1 MANEKK
7 IAKSQ
12 KLLMSFLSDAEDL
25 EKKWMEES
33 DPKKKE
39 KLDKKAQFKKRM
51 VISCAKDIGKE
62 GGTLQDIWGDMTERQ
77 QQIIQELFPYGV
89 ETTNLEQQ
97 EKRLHIIKFYK
108 KDIEKVIEAENKYP
122 PYDPNLPVKEKLK
135 NKRYKAEVNL
145 GWFLYMRSQKDDK
158 NYQPAWNYEEH
169 FATTVEFT
177 EEERSIMER
186 CYEVGKEYDHYFMN
200 EKFAAITNIGVSMVN
215 AAQNME
221 EKNRLSIARRWIKN
235 SYTSIFP
242 ALIQQ
247 MNPGK
252 QYTDIEMER
261 EAKEMTKRF
270 IQFIGNREQRDQLME
285 EWNRLMNDPSIRG
298 YKEHERAAMVLRTVA
313 PQIGEEAAWF
323 TYSCTSIPES
333 AYGMELV
340 LEYSYEELGLE

>member
-7 IAKSQ
+7 IAKYQ
-12 KLLMSFLSDAEDL
+12 KLLMSFLSAAEDL

-33 DPKKKE
+33 DPKKKQ
-39 KLDKKAQFKKRM
+39 KLDKKVQYKKSM
-51 VISCAKDIGKE
+51 VIFCAKDIGKE
-62 GGTLQDIWGDMTERQ
+62 GGNIQNIWTDMTERQ

-89 ETTNLEQQ
+89 ESDNLAQQ
-97 EKRLHIIKFYK
+97 EKRLEIINAHKSRINKLK
-108 KDIEKVIEAENKYP
+108 KIEESCP
-122 PYDPNLPVKEKLK
+122 PYDPNLPIKEKLK
-135 NKRYKAEVNL
+135 NKRFKMEKEIGWWLVVDSEKDKATYKPV
-145 GWFLYMRSQKDDK
+145 
-158 NYQPAWNYEEH
+158 WNYEEH

-177 EEERSIMER
+177 EEERKILEH
-186 CYEVGKEYDHYFMN
+186 CYQVGKEYDHYFMN

-270 IQFIGNREQRDQLME
+270 IQFIGNREQRDQLVQD
-285 EWNRLMNDPSIRG
+285 WNHLMNDPSIQG
-298 YKEHERAAMVLRTVA
+298 YEEHERAAMVLRSVA

-323 TYSCTSIPES
+323 TYSCTQIPDTE
-333 AYGMELV
+333 YGMDLV
-340 LEYSYEELGLE
+340 LDYSYEELGLE

>member
-7 IAKSQ
+7 IAKYQ
-12 KLLMSFLSDAEDL
+12 KLLMSFLSAAEDL

-39 KLDKKAQFKKRM
+39 KLDKKVQYKKSM
-51 VISCAKDIGKE
+51 VIFCAKDIGKE
-62 GGTLQDIWGDMTERQ
+62 GGNIQNIWTDMTERQ

-89 ETTNLEQQ
+89 ESDNLAQQ
-97 EKRLHIIKFYK
+97 EKRLEIINAHKSRINK
-108 KDIEKVIEAENKYP
+108 LKRIEESCP
-122 PYDPNLPVKEKLK
+122 PYDPNLPIKEKLK
-135 NKRYKAEVNL
+135 NKRFKMEKEIGWWLVVDSEKDKATYKPV
-145 GWFLYMRSQKDDK
+145 
-158 NYQPAWNYEEH
+158 WNYEEH

-177 EEERSIMER
+177 EEERKILEH
-186 CYEVGKEYDHYFMN
+186 CYQVGKEYDHYFVN

-270 IQFIGNREQRDQLME
+270 IQFIGNREQRDQLMQD
-285 EWNRLMNDPSIRG
+285 WKHLMNDPSIQG
-298 YKEHERAAMVLRTVA
+298 YEEHERAAMVLRSVA

-323 TYSCTSIPES
+323 TYSCTQIPDTE
-333 AYGMELV
+333 YGMDLV
-340 LEYSYEELGLE
+340 LDYSYEELGLE

>member
-7 IAKSQ
+7 IAKYQ
-12 KLLMSFLSDAEDL
+12 KLLMSFLSAAEDL

-39 KLDKKAQFKKRM
+39 KIDKKMQFKKRM
-51 VISCAKDIGKE
+51 VISCANDIGKE
-62 GGTLQDIWGDMTERQ
+62 GGNIKNIWADMTIRQ
-77 QQIIQELFPYGV
+77 QQLIQELFPYGT
-89 ETTNLEQQ
+89 EADNLEKQR
-97 EKRLHIIKFYK
+97 ERDYIIKFYK
-108 KDIEKVIEAENKYP
+108 KDIQKVIDAEQNYP
-122 PYDPNLPVKEKLK
+122 PYDSNLPVKEKLK

-158 NYQPAWNYEEH
+158 NYQPVWNYEEH
-169 FATTVEFT
+169 FDTTVEFT
-177 EEERSIMER
+177 EEERKILEY
-186 CYEVGKEYDHYFMN
+186 CYQVGKEYDHYFMN

-270 IQFIGNREQRDQLME
+270 IQFISNREQRDQLMQD
-285 EWNRLMNDPSIRG
+285 WKHLMNDPSIQG
-298 YKEHERAAMVLRTVA
+298 YEEHERAAMVLRSVA

-323 TYSCTSIPES
+323 TYSCTQIPDTE
-333 AYGMELV
+333 YGMDLV
-340 LEYSYEELGLE
+340 LDYSYEELGLE

>member
-7 IAKSQ
+7 IAKYQ
-12 KLLMSFLSDAEDL
+12 KLLMSFLSAAEDL

-39 KLDKKAQFKKRM
+39 KLDKKVQYKKSM
-51 VISCAKDIGKE
+51 VIFCAKDIGKE
-62 GGTLQDIWGDMTERQ
+62 GGNIQNIWTDMTERQ

-89 ETTNLEQQ
+89 ESDNLAQQ
-97 EKRLHIIKFYK
+97 EKRLEIINAHKSRINILK
-108 KDIEKVIEAENKYP
+108 RIEESCP
-122 PYDPNLPVKEKLK
+122 PYDPNLPIKEKLK
-135 NKRYKAEVNL
+135 NKRFKMEKEIGWWLVVDSEKGKATYKPV
-145 GWFLYMRSQKDDK
+145 
-158 NYQPAWNYEEH
+158 WNYEEH

-177 EEERSIMER
+177 EEERKILEH
-186 CYEVGKEYDHYFMN
+186 CYQVGKEYDHYFVN

-247 MNPGK
+247 INPGK

-270 IQFIGNREQRDQLME
+270 IQFIGNREQRDQLMQD
-285 EWNRLMNDPSIRG
+285 WKHLMNDPSIQG
-298 YKEHERAAMVLRTVA
+298 YEEHERAAMVLRSVA

-323 TYSCTSIPES
+323 TYSCTQIPDTE
-333 AYGMELV
+333 YGMDLV
-340 LEYSYEELGLE
+340 LDYSYEELGLE

>member
-39 KLDKKAQFKKRM
+39 KLNKKAQFKKSM
-51 VISCAKDIGKE
+51 VISCAEDIGKA
-62 GGTLQDIWGDMTERQ
+62 GGSLQNIKDAMTERQ
-77 QQIIQELFPYGV
+77 QQIIQELFPYGT
-89 ETTNLEQQ
+89 ETVHLERQ
-97 EKRLHIIKFYK
+97 EKRLQIINAYK
-108 KDIEKVIEAENKYP
+108 KDIQKVIDAEKKYP
-122 PYDPNLPVKEKLK
+122 PYDRNFPVKEKVK

-158 NYQPAWNYEEH
+158 NYQPVWNYEEH
-169 FATTVEFT
+169 FDTTVEFT

-270 IQFIGNREQRDQLME
+270 IQFIGNREQRDQLMQD
-285 EWNRLMNDPSIRG
+285 WKHLMNDPSIQG
-298 YKEHERAAMVLRTVA
+298 YEEHERAAMVLRSVA

-323 TYSCTSIPES
+323 TYSCTQIPDTE
-333 AYGMELV
+333 YGMDLV
-340 LEYSYEELGLE
+340 LDYSYEELGLE

>member
-1 MANEKK
+1 M
-7 IAKSQ
+7 I
-12 KLLMSFLSDAEDL
+12 DAE
-25 EKKWMEES
+25 K
-33 DPKKKE
+33 
-39 KLDKKAQFKKRM
+39 
-51 VISCAKDIGKE
+51 
-62 GGTLQDIWGDMTERQ
+62 
-77 QQIIQELFPYGV
+77 
-89 ETTNLEQQ
+89 
-97 EKRLHIIKFYK
+97 
-108 KDIEKVIEAENKYP
+108 KYP
-122 PYDPNLPVKEKLK
+122 PYDRNFPVKEKVK

-158 NYQPAWNYEEH
+158 NYEPVWNYEEH
-169 FATTVEFT
+169 FAAAVEFT

-270 IQFIGNREQRDQLME
+270 IQFIGNREQRDQLMQD
-285 EWNRLMNDPSIRG
+285 WKHLMNDPSIQG
-298 YKEHERAAMVLRTVA
+298 YEEHERAAMVLRSVA

-323 TYSCTSIPES
+323 TYSCTQIPDTE
-333 AYGMELV
+333 YGMDLV
-340 LEYSYEELGLE
+340 LDYSYEELGLE

>member
-7 IAKSQ
+7 IAKYQ
-12 KLLMSFLSDAEDL
+12 KLLMSFLSAAEDL
-25 EKKWMEES
+25 EKQWMEES

-62 GGTLQDIWGDMTERQ
+62 GGTLQDIWGNMTERQ

-89 ETTNLEQQ
+89 ESDNLAQQ
-97 EKRLHIIKFYK
+97 EKRLEIINAYK
-108 KDIEKVIEAENKYP
+108 KDIQKVIKTEQNNP

-158 NYQPAWNYEEH
+158 NYQPVWNYEEH

-177 EEERSIMER
+177 EEERAIMER

-247 MNPGK
+247 TNPGK

-270 IQFIGNREQRDQLME
+270 IQFIGNREQRDQLMQD
-285 EWNRLMNDPSIRG
+285 WKHLMNDPSIQG
-298 YKEHERAAMVLRTVA
+298 YEEHERAAMVLRSVA

-323 TYSCTSIPES
+323 TYSCTQIPDTE
-333 AYGMELV
+333 YGMDLV
-340 LEYSYEELGLE
+340 LDYSYEELGLE

>member
-7 IAKSQ
+7 IAKNQ
-12 KLLMSFLSDAEDL
+12 KMLLFRLGEALKLEDQLS
-25 EKKWMEES
+25 KES
-33 DPKKKE
+33 DTKKQI
-39 KLDKKAQFKKRM
+39 KLQKKINYNNEMIIFYCKH
-51 VISCAKDIGKE
+51 IGQD
-62 GGTLQDIWGDMTERQ
+62 GGNLKNVWNDMTERQ

-89 ETTNLEQQ
+89 ESDNLAQQ
-97 EKRLHIIKFYK
+97 EKRLEIINAYK
-108 KDIEKVIEAENKYP
+108 KDIQKVIKTEQNNP

-158 NYQPAWNYEEH
+158 NYQPVWNYEEH
-169 FATTVEFT
+169 FDTTVEFT

-270 IQFIGNREQRDQLME
+270 IQFIGNREQRDQLMQD
-285 EWNRLMNDPSIRG
+285 WKHLMNDPSIQG
-298 YKEHERAAMVLRTVA
+298 YEEHERAAMVLRSVA

-323 TYSCTSIPES
+323 TYSCTQIPDTE
-333 AYGMELV
+333 YGMDLV
-340 LEYSYEELGLE
+340 LDYSYEELGLE

>member
-39 KLDKKAQFKKRM
+39 KLNKKAQFKKSM
-51 VISCAKDIGKE
+51 VISCAEDIGKA
-62 GGTLQDIWGDMTERQ
+62 GGSLQNIKDAMTERQ
-77 QQIIQELFPYGV
+77 QQIIQELFPYGT
-89 ETTNLEQQ
+89 ETVHLERQ
-97 EKRLHIIKFYK
+97 EKRLQIINAYK
-108 KDIEKVIEAENKYP
+108 KDIQKVIKAEENYP

-158 NYQPAWNYEEH
+158 NYQPVWNYEEH
-169 FATTVEFT
+169 FDTTVEFT

-215 AAQNME
+215 AEQNME

-247 MNPGK
+247 TNPGK

-270 IQFIGNREQRDQLME
+270 IQFIGNREQRDQLMQD
-285 EWNRLMNDPSIRG
+285 WKHLMNDPSIQG
-298 YKEHERAAMVLRTVA
+298 YEEHERAAMVLRSVA

-323 TYSCTSIPES
+323 TYSCTQIPDTE
-333 AYGMELV
+333 YGMDLV
-340 LEYSYEELGLE
+340 LDYSYEELGLE

>member
-1 MANEKK
+1 
-7 IAKSQ
+7 
-12 KLLMSFLSDAEDL
+12 
-25 EKKWMEES
+25 
-33 DPKKKE
+33 
-39 KLDKKAQFKKRM
+39 M
-51 VISCAKDIGKE
+51 VISCAEDIGKA
-62 GGTLQDIWGDMTERQ
+62 GGSLQNIKDAMTERQ
-77 QQIIQELFPYGV
+77 QQIIQELFPYGT
-89 ETTNLEQQ
+89 ETVHLERQ
-97 EKRLHIIKFYK
+97 EKRLQIINAYK
-108 KDIEKVIEAENKYP
+108 KDIQKVIKAEENCP
-122 PYDPNLPVKEKLK
+122 PYDPNLSVKEKLK

-158 NYQPAWNYEEH
+158 NYQPVWNYEEH
-169 FATTVEFT
+169 FDTTVEFT

-247 MNPGK
+247 TNPGK

-270 IQFIGNREQRDQLME
+270 IQFIGNREQRDQLMQD
-285 EWNRLMNDPSIRG
+285 WKHLMNDPSIQG
-298 YKEHERAAMVLRTVA
+298 YEEHERAAMVLRSVA

-323 TYSCTSIPES
+323 TYSCTQIPDTE
-333 AYGMELV
+333 YGMDLV
-340 LEYSYEELGLE
+340 LDYSYEELGLE

>member
-7 IAKSQ
+7 IAKYQ

-39 KLDKKAQFKKRM
+39 KLNKKAQFKKSM
-51 VISCAKDIGKE
+51 VISCAEDIGKA
-62 GGTLQDIWGDMTERQ
+62 GGSLQNIKDAMTERQ
-77 QQIIQELFPYGV
+77 QQIIQELFPYGT
-89 ETTNLEQQ
+89 ETVHLERQ
-97 EKRLHIIKFYK
+97 EKRLQIINAYK
-108 KDIEKVIEAENKYP
+108 KDIQKVIKAEENYP
-122 PYDPNLPVKEKLK
+122 PYDPNLSVKEKLK

-145 GWFLYMRSQKDDK
+145 GWFLYMRSQEDDK
-158 NYQPAWNYEEH
+158 NYQPVWNYEEH

-270 IQFIGNREQRDQLME
+270 IQFIGNREQRDQLMQD
-285 EWNRLMNDPSIRG
+285 WKHLMNDPSIQG
-298 YKEHERAAMVLRTVA
+298 YEEHERAAMVLRSVA

-323 TYSCTSIPES
+323 TYSCTQIPDTE
-333 AYGMELV
+333 YGMDLV
-340 LEYSYEELGLE
+340 LDYSYEELGLE

>member
-1 MANEKK
+1 
-7 IAKSQ
+7 
-12 KLLMSFLSDAEDL
+12 
-25 EKKWMEES
+25 MEES

-39 KLDKKAQFKKRM
+39 KLNKKAQFKKSM
-51 VISCAKDIGKE
+51 VISCAEDIGKA
-62 GGTLQDIWGDMTERQ
+62 GGSLQNIKDAMTERQ
-77 QQIIQELFPYGV
+77 QQIIQELFPYGT
-89 ETTNLEQQ
+89 ETVHLERQ
-97 EKRLHIIKFYK
+97 EKRLQIINAYK
-108 KDIEKVIEAENKYP
+108 KDIQKVIKAEENYP

-158 NYQPAWNYEEH
+158 NYQPVWNYEEH
-169 FATTVEFT
+169 FDTTVEFT

-247 MNPGK
+247 TNPGK

-270 IQFIGNREQRDQLME
+270 IQFIGNREQRDQLMQD
-285 EWNRLMNDPSIRG
+285 WKHLMNDPSIQG
-298 YKEHERAAMVLRTVA
+298 YEEHERAAMVLRSVA

-323 TYSCTSIPES
+323 TYSCTQIPDTE
-333 AYGMELV
+333 YGMDLV
-340 LEYSYEELGLE
+340 LDYSYEELGLE

>member
-7 IAKSQ
+7 IAKYQ
-12 KLLMSFLSDAEDL
+12 KLLMSFLSAAEDL

-39 KLDKKAQFKKRM
+39 KLDKKVQYKKSM
-51 VISCAKDIGKE
+51 VIFCAKDIGKE
-62 GGTLQDIWGDMTERQ
+62 GGNIQNIWTDMTERQ

-89 ETTNLEQQ
+89 ESDNLAQQ
-97 EKRLHIIKFYK
+97 EKRLEIINAHKSRINILK
-108 KDIEKVIEAENKYP
+108 RIEESCP
-122 PYDPNLPVKEKLK
+122 PYDPNLPIKEKLK
-135 NKRYKAEVNL
+135 NKRFKMEKEIGWWLVVDSEKGKATYKPV
-145 GWFLYMRSQKDDK
+145 
-158 NYQPAWNYEEH
+158 WNYEEH

-177 EEERSIMER
+177 EEERKILEH
-186 CYEVGKEYDHYFMN
+186 CYQVGKEYDHYFVN

-270 IQFIGNREQRDQLME
+270 IQFIGNREQRDQLMQD
-285 EWNRLMNDPSIRG
+285 WKHLMNDPSIQG
-298 YKEHERAAMVLRTVA
+298 YEEHERAAMVLRSVA

-323 TYSCTSIPES
+323 TYSCTQIPDTE
-333 AYGMELV
+333 YGMDLV
-340 LEYSYEELGLE
+340 LDYSYEELGLE

>member
-1 MANEKK
+1 MAKEKK

-77 QQIIQELFPYGV
+77 QQIIQELFPYG
-89 ETTNLEQQ
+89 TGSDNLEQQ
-97 EKRLHIIKFYK
+97 RERGYIIKFYK
-108 KDIEKVIEAENKYP
+108 KDIQKVIDAEKNNP

-186 CYEVGKEYDHYFMN
+186 CYEVGKEYDHYFMH
-200 EKFAAITNIGVSMVN
+200 EKFAVITNLGDSLIEKSKEMSKWGDRTQSKIWCR
-215 AAQNME
+215 NMYT
-221 EKNRLSIARRWIKN
+221 KTFPKFIKQ
-235 SYTSIFP
+235 
-242 ALIQQ
+242 L
-247 MNPGK
+247 NPGRK
-252 QYTDIEMER
+252 YTAAELDHES
-261 EAKEMTKRF
+261 KEMMKRF
-270 IQFIGNREQRDQLME
+270 IEFARDEEGRAALMKEWHDLFQME
-285 EWNRLMNDPSIRG
+285 ELAGLSQDQKEEIVMNLVSQ
-298 YKEHERAAMVLRTVA
+298 K
-313 PQIGEEAAWF
+313 IGEELTVFLYVYDTADSVVDA
-323 TYSCTSIPES
+323 
-333 AYGMELV
+333 MELIKKH
-340 LEYSYEELGLE
+340 SFEELGLE

>member
-1 MANEKK
+1 MANEKR
-7 IAKSQ
+7 IAKYQ
-12 KLLMSFLSDAEDL
+12 KLFLSWLEDAVTVEEQL
-25 EKKWMEES
+25 ENES
-33 DPKKKE
+33 DPKKVD
-39 KLDKKAQFKKRM
+39 KLQKKFKKNKDM
-51 VISCAKDIGKE
+51 VLHNGKIIGQE
-62 GGTLQDIWGDMTERQ
+62 GGTIQSIWEQLTERQ
-77 QQIIQELFPYGV
+77 QQIVQELFPYG
-89 ETTNLEQQ
+89 TAADNLEQQ
-97 EKRLHIIKFYK
+97 QKKTSIIKFYK
-108 KDIEKVIEAENKYP
+108 KDIQKVIDAEKKYP
-122 PYDPNLPVKEKLK
+122 PYDRNFPVKEKVK

-158 NYQPAWNYEEH
+158 NYQPVWNYEEH
-169 FATTVEFT
+169 FDTTVEFT
-177 EEERSIMER
+177 EEERKILEY
-186 CYEVGKEYDHYFMN
+186 CYQVGKEYDHYFMN

-270 IQFIGNREQRDQLME
+270 IQFISNREQRDQLMQD
-285 EWNRLMNDPSIRG
+285 WKHLMNDPSIQG
-298 YKEHERAAMVLRTVA
+298 YEEHERAAMVLRSVA

-323 TYSCTSIPES
+323 TYSCTQIPDTE
-333 AYGMELV
+333 YGMDLV
-340 LEYSYEELGLE
+340 LDYSYEELGLE

>member
-7 IAKSQ
+7 IAKYQ
-12 KLLMSFLSDAEDL
+12 KLLMSFLSAAEDL

-39 KLDKKAQFKKRM
+39 KIDKKMQFKKRM
-51 VISCAKDIGKE
+51 VISCANDIGKE
-62 GGTLQDIWGDMTERQ
+62 GGNIKNIWADMTNRQ
-77 QQIIQELFPYGV
+77 QQIIQELFPYGT
-89 ETTNLEQQ
+89 EADNLEKQR
-97 EKRLHIIKFYK
+97 ERGYIIKFYK
-108 KDIEKVIEAENKYP
+108 KDIQNVINAEQNYP

-158 NYQPAWNYEEH
+158 NYQPVWNYEEH
-169 FATTVEFT
+169 FDTTVEFT

-186 CYEVGKEYDHYFMN
+186 CYEVGKEYDHYFVN

-270 IQFIGNREQRDQLME
+270 IQFIGNREQRDQLMQG
-285 EWNRLMNDPSIRG
+285 WKHLMNDPSIQG
-298 YKEHERAAMVLRTVA
+298 YEEHERAAMVLRSVA

-323 TYSCTSIPES
+323 TYSCTQIPDTE
-333 AYGMELV
+333 YGMDLV
-340 LEYSYEELGLE
+340 LDYSYEELGLE

>member
-12 KLLMSFLSDAEDL
+12 KLLMSFLSAAEDL

-89 ETTNLEQQ
+89 ESDNLAQQ
-97 EKRLHIIKFYK
+97 EKRLEIINAYK
-108 KDIEKVIEAENKYP
+108 KDIQKVIKTEQNNP

-158 NYQPAWNYEEH
+158 NYQPVWNYEEH

-177 EEERSIMER
+177 EEERAIMER

-270 IQFIGNREQRDQLME
+270 IQFIGNREQRDQLMQD
-285 EWNRLMNDPSIRG
+285 WNHLMNDPSIQG
-298 YKEHERAAMVLRTVA
+298 YEEHERAAMVLRSVA

-323 TYSCTSIPES
+323 TYSCTQIPDTE
-333 AYGMELV
+333 YGMDLV
-340 LEYSYEELGLE
+340 LDYSYEELGLE

>member
-1 MANEKK
+1 MAKEKK

-77 QQIIQELFPYGV
+77 QQIIQELFPYG
-89 ETTNLEQQ
+89 TGSDNLEQQ
-97 EKRLHIIKFYK
+97 RERGYIIKFYK
-108 KDIEKVIEAENKYP
+108 KDIQKVIDAEKNNP
-122 PYDPNLPVKEKLK
+122 PYDPNLPVKEKLQ
-135 NKRYKAEVNL
+135 NKRYKAEINL
-145 GWFLYMRSQKDDK
+145 GWYLYIRSQKGEPTYK
-158 NYQPAWNYEEH
+158 PVWNYEEH
-169 FATTVEFT
+169 FSTSLEFT
-177 EEERSIMER
+177 EEERQIMKR
-186 CYEVGKEYDHYFMN
+186 CYEIGKEYDDYYMN
-200 EKFAAITNIGVSMVN
+200 EKFAALANLGTALGNI
-215 AAQNME
+215 ARNME
-221 EKNRLSIARRWIKN
+221 EKNKLAIARRWIK
-235 SYTSIFP
+235 SAYTSIFP
-242 ALIQQ
+242 SLIRW
-247 MNPGK
+247 MNPDRK
-252 QYTDIEMER
+252 YTAAEMEW

-270 IQFIGNREQRDQLME
+270 IQFIGNRERRDQLMQ